1 MYMSIP
7 LYGFLE
13 GDTLGLLLLAEEGE
27 TVLQLA
33 RKLQDAASIRVA
45 YSDHVDFLYDGKA
58 MDPNLTVAQVGLQAL
73 DRFDVI
79 RRPTP

>member
-1 MYMSIP
+1 MSIP

-13 GDTLGLLLLAEEGE
+13 GDTLGLLVLAEESE
-27 TVLQLA
+27 TVLEIA

-45 YSDHVDFLYDGKA
+45 RSDKIQFVYNGEA
-58 MDPNLTVAQVGLQAL
+58 IDPALTVAQTGLQAL

-79 RRPTP
+79 WRDKL

>member
-1 MYMSIP
+1 MSIP

-13 GDTLGLLLLAEEGE
+13 GDTLGLLMLAEEGE

-33 RKLQDAASIRVA
+33 RRLQDAANIRVA
-45 YSDHVDFLYDGKA
+45 HKDRIDLVYDGKA
-58 MDPNLTVAQVGLQAL
+58 IDPGLTVAQAGLQAL

-79 RRPTP
+79 WRGKL

>member
-1 MYMSIP
+1 MRMPIP

-13 GDTLGLLLLAEEGE
+13 GDTLGLLMLAEEGE

-33 RKLQDAASIRVA
+33 RKLQEAASLRVA
-45 YSDHVDFLYDGKA
+45 RTDKIDLVYNGKA
-58 MDPNLTVAQVGLQAL
+58 IDPGITVAQAGFQEL

-79 RRPTP
+79 SRGKL